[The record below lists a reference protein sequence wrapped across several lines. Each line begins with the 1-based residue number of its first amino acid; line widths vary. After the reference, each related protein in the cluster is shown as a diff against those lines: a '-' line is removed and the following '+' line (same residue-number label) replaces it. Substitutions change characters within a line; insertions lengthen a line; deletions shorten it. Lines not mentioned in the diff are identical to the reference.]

1 MLFASMTFLWVF
13 LPILLIIYFIA
24 KDKYRNII
32 LLIFSLIFY
41 SWGEPTYVF
50 LMLFSILINY
60 IFGIILDKTKN
71 WAKKIIFLVAILSN
85 LGLLAYFK
93 YFNFI
98 IENLNNIIQ
107 SNYFKAKDI
116 ALPIGISFYTF
127 QIMSYIIDLYR
138 GDIKV
143 QKNPIKLAL
152 YISFF
157 PQLIA
162 GPIVK
167 YHDIE
172 EQINKRV
179 TTVEKASE
187 GIKRFIIGLSKKVL
201 IANTLALMAD
211 TAFDSNISTL
221 TMPLAWLRNN
231 LLYVPNILRFFWI

>member
-1 MLFASMTFLWVF
+1 MIFASMTFLWIF
-13 LPILLIIYFIA
+13 LPILLIIYFLA

-41 SWGEPTYVF
+41 SWGEPKYVF
-50 LMLFSILINY
+50 LMIISIMLNY
-60 IFGIILDKTKN
+60 VLGLILDKTKN
-71 WAKKIIFLVAILSN
+71 KLKKFILFISILLN

-98 IENLNNIIQ
+98 IENINKIFQIH
-107 SNYFKAKDI
+107 FFETKEI

-138 GDIKV
+138 GDIVV
-143 QKNPIKLAL
+143 QKNPLNLAL

-172 EQINKRV
+172 EQIGSR
-179 TTVEKASE
+179 TVSIEKFSQ

-201 IANTLALMAD
+201 IANTLALMSD
-211 TAFDSNISTL
+211 TAFDSDISAL
-221 TMPLAWLRNN
+221 SAPIAWLRNN
-231 LLYVPNILRFFWI
+231 LLYVSNIL